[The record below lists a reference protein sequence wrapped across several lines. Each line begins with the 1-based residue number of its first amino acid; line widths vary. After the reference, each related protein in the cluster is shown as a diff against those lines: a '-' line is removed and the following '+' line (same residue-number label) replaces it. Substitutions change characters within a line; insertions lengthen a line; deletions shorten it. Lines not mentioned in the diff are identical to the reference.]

1 VPHAFRHTPS
11 VVLHIVPAGQPALHV
26 AELEDTQAVP
36 VSVFKQR
43 EPLAQSTSPLQGGPH
58 V

>member
-1 VPHAFRHTPS
+1 VLQTVP
-11 VVLHIVPAGQPALHV
+11 LGQPALHV
-26 AELEDTQAVP
+26 AALEDTQAVP

-43 EPLAQSTSPLQGGPH
+43 EPFAQSTSPTQGGPQ